1 MEKLTENKIAEL
13 QLIEQTAQNILM
25 QKQTLHTQLLE
36 IDNALKELKNTK
48 EKPYKIIGTVMIET
62 NKKDL
67 EKDLNEK
74 KQTFSL
80 RIKKL
85 EKQEDQLKK
94 NSEELQKE
102 LLKQM
107 KK

>member
-1 MEKLTENKIAEL
+1 MENLTENKIAEL
-13 QLIEQTAQNILM
+13 QMIEQTAQNILM
-25 QKQTLHTQLLE
+25 QKQTLQSQILE
-36 IDNALKELKNTK
+36 IDNALKELKITK
-48 EKPYKIIGTVMIET
+48 EKPYKIIGTVMIST
-62 NKKDL
+62 DKKEL

-74 KQTFSL
+74 KQTFLL

-85 EKQEDQLKK
+85 EKQDEQLRK

-102 LLKQM
+102 LLKNL

>member
-25 QKQTLHTQLLE
+25 QKQTFQAQILE

-48 EKPYKIIGTVMIET
+48 EKPYKIIGTVMIQSD
-62 NKKDL
+62 KKDL

-74 KQTFSL
+74 KQIFSL

-94 NSEELQKE
+94 NSSELQKE

>member
-1 MEKLTENKIAEL
+1 MEKITENKIAEL

-25 QKQTLHTQLLE
+25 QKQTLQTQILE
-36 IDNALKELKNTK
+36 INNALKELKNTK
-48 EKPYKIIGTVMIET
+48 EKPYKIIGTVMIST
-62 NKKDL
+62 DKKDL

-74 KQTFSL
+74 KQIFTL

-85 EKQEDQLKK
+85 EKQDEQLRK

-102 LLKQM
+102 LLKKL